1 MLFNRALAEGLPAEW
16 TMHIIVPV
24 HKSRDPLDP
33 GNYRTHMTGHTLAK
47 LYGAVLEAKLSSYA
61 EHEGLRAPGLAK
73 VECGSVAPIRSVA
86 VANIDGL
93 QCLLFGNSAGV
104 LYVFELLVACMEV
117 NDSKRAKSVQSK
129 HKIFSEEGETL
140 EILSA
145 AEPERGFFVVADDME
160 RIFKVMIIK
169 RSSFKVGSSEVSILV
184 GSFFG
189 TQSLTVQ
196 AASKR
201 PSICIFAQTNEHAA
215 LVFRDGETLSAC
227 AVYGGGYS
235 MTSTASFHTERSPFS
250 LIAVCRNG
258 QLLISY
264 LDIMPKLCWD
274 ILRLDGTPSLVTYHK
289 ASECAIVSCQGPN
302 SAWICFIQAQGLQN
316 VLRVELGEHC
326 LPTFLGIVD
335 ILNHHNVSRHVDCC
349 LIVGS
354 KVQDESL
361 GSMSFL
367 SYGKFSPGNQK
378 MQYEAHFIAKH
389 QTDTPFL
396 CYCAFFGSRRE
407 TLLANNGHELMSR
420 LPLQT
425 SDTDKRPCLAVG
437 GFGKVVL
444 YFLAL
449 EPEESSEGKEV
460 VHLEKAL
467 EFPSP
472 GKSFVTGLAS
482 LPDNTLLVV
491 EELYGISI
499 FHVQKAVVATP
510 LATHK
515 FHNPVQAVFPLSSCE
530 LLVAVYGEGITLML
544 RNKDEEL
551 AYQVERL
558 HLEDIIE
565 KRRAQEN
572 EHSSSI
578 NIVSVQEESEITL
591 TRLLPSLEPCANL
604 TLPFTATK
612 FLLGKLGIFMETHPS
627 VFGDKVASIA
637 KTLVVITQFGEVGTL
652 IFHHHYQ
659 IGSIRLM
666 HG

>member
-1 MLFNRALAEGLPAEW
+1 MGFE
-16 TMHIIVPV
+16 
-24 HKSRDPLDP
+24 
-33 GNYRTHMTGHTLAK
+33 TLASVHASQK
-47 LYGAVLEAKLSSYA
+47 
-61 EHEGLRAPGLAK
+61 GLAK
-73 VECGSVAPIRSVA
+73 VECGSVAPIRSVV

-104 LYVFELLVACMEV
+104 LYLFELLVACMEV
-117 NDSKRAKSVQSK
+117 NDLERAKSVGSK
-129 HKIFSEEGETL
+129 HKVFSEEGETL
-140 EILSA
+140 EFLSA
-145 AEPERGFFVVADDME
+145 AEPERGFSVVADDME
-160 RIFKVMIIK
+160 RIFKVLIIK

-189 TQSLTVQ
+189 TQSLTVH
-196 AASKR
+196 AASRR
-201 PSICIFAQTNEHAA
+201 PLTCIFAQTNEHAA

-227 AVYGGGYS
+227 AVYGGVYS

-264 LDIMPKLCWD
+264 LDIKPKLCWD
-274 ILRLDGTPSLVTYHK
+274 ILHLDGTPSLLTYHK
-289 ASECAIVSCQGPN
+289 ASECVIVSCQGP
-302 SAWICFIQAQGLQN
+302 SSGWICFIQAQVLQN

-326 LPTFLGIVD
+326 QPTFLEIVD
-335 ILNHHNVSRHVDCC
+335 ILNHHNVRHVDCC

-367 SYGKFSPGNQK
+367 SYRNFSPGNQQ
-378 MQYEAHFIAKH
+378 MQYSAQIISKH
-389 QTDTPFL
+389 ETNTPFL
-396 CYCAFFGSRRE
+396 SYCAIFKSRRE
-407 TLLANNGHELMSR
+407 TLLANNGHELLSR
-420 LPLQT
+420 LSLQT
-425 SDTDKRPCLAVG
+425 SDTDKLPCLAVG

-467 EFPSP
+467 EFRSP
-472 GKSFVTGLAS
+472 GKSFVTGLVS

-491 EELYGISI
+491 EELYGVSI
-499 FHVQKAVVATP
+499 FHVQEAVVATP
-510 LATHK
+510 LATHQ
-515 FHNPVQAVFPLSSCE
+515 FHNPVQAVLSLSSCE

-558 HLEDIIE
+558 ELEDITE

-572 EHSSSI
+572 EQSSSI
-578 NIVSVQEESEITL
+578 NIASVQEESEITP

-612 FLLGKLGIFMETHPS
+612 FLLGKLGISMTTHPS
-627 VFGDKVASIA
+627 VFGDKVVSNA
-637 KTLVVITQFGEVGTL
+637 KTLVVITQFGE
-652 IFHHHYQ
+652 
-659 IGSIRLM
+659 IGSIRLEN
-666 HG
+666 G